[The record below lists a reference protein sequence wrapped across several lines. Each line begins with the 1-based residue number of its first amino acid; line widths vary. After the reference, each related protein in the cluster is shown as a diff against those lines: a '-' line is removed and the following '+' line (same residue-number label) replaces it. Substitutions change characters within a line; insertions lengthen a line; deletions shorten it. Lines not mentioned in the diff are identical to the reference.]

1 MAACK
6 QLNES
11 LITGSVPVQPTQ
23 KSSSDNN
30 IHKQINKQKQTV
42 SKTTLFRS
50 EPTFTSRWQ
59 STTTPSTQHP
69 FLLGSCELFWKFRR
83 VISQNINSLKSSR
96 LLGRRAKPES
106 FLKLHSFDFTEPFE
120 GRKAA
125 SKSGHCNAKCSRGG
139 LRAELA
145 PHFPCKKTLF
155 GTYFAIARHKLN
167 LTNIW
172 ATF

>member
-6 QLNES
+6 QLNQS
-11 LITGSVPVQPTQ
+11 LITGSVPVQPAQ
-23 KSSSDNN
+23 YSSSDNT
-30 IHKQINKQKQTV
+30 IHKKKQQKTTV
-42 SKTTLFRS
+42 SKRTLFPS

-125 SKSGHCNAKCSRGG
+125 SKSGHCNAKCSRWG
-139 LRAELA
+139 LRAQGGVTSA
-145 PHFPCKKTLF
+145 KKKHFSERTWPSR
-155 GTYFAIARHKLN
+155 AIN
-167 LTNIW
+167 
-172 ATF
+172 